1 MATIQC
7 ELTENFTSEETAHHT
22 KISIMGTGSVGMACA
37 VSFLSKDWI
46 NEEVFLS
53 IPCMPGENGIADLLK
68 IKLTAEEE
76 TRSKKSTEKPWEI
89 QKELKL

>member
-37 VSFLSKDWI
+37 VSFLSKDWSDELAFVDVDEGQLEGQAVGLHHGSPLV
-46 NEEVFLS
+46 N
-53 IPCMPGENGIADLLK
+53 MPNVVS
-68 IKLTAEEE
+68 
-76 TRSKKSTEKPWEI
+76 SKR
-89 QKELKL
+89 